1 MTNKQLEDIFFQYLK
16 IEKQYSQ
23 NTIVSY
29 QYDIIMFNDV
39 MEKNYMDITL
49 EDAKMYMTFLRD
61 RYANNTVLRKVSSIK
76 SLYKFLE
83 GEQIIEYNVW
93 M

>member
-1 MTNKQLEDIFFQYLK
+1 MTNKQLEDMFFQYLK

-39 MEKNYMDITL
+39 MDKNYLDITL